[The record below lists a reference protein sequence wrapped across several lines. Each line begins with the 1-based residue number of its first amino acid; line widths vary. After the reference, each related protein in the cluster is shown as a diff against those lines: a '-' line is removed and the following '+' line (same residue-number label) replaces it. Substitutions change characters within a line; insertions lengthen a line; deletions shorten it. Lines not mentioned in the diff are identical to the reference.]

1 MKEKIKKHR
10 KVKLNVEIRTL
21 FDVKIPMRDKTKL
34 SADIYLPKKEDSYP
48 TILIRTPYNKALADE
63 TKHGTR
69 DVEFFT
75 RNGFVV
81 VLQDVRGRGDSN
93 GEWIPMFNEGLDG
106 YDTVEWIAK
115 QDWCNGKVAMM
126 GGSYRGWVQWAAAR
140 EIPPHL
146 TTMVSTA
153 AAGYFMQELP
163 FINGMITMG
172 MIQWLHLVGGRSVQ
186 NPKSVNWEKVMWHL
200 PLKSMDEV
208 VGRMSTVWKK
218 WISHP
223 SLDDFWQ
230 KILLTTE
237 DFRKINL
244 PVLHITGWYDDDQ
257 PGAMYF
263 YKGMVKYYSAKDKQF
278 LISGPWEHGGTRIP
292 KQHLGGLDF
301 GPEAVIN
308 LLNLHLW
315 WFEYYLK
322 GDKESWKKFLE
333 FFNYK
338 KVYTFTMGENKWV
351 TRNSWPPSES
361 YTVPWYLHSNG
372 KANTLL
378 GDGKLSQEE
387 PLEETVDCYAYDPR
401 DPVVSTIDFNLYAP
415 SAETPLD
422 MRFIERRDDVLVF
435 TSELLKDDLE
445 LAGTPRML
453 LYASSDCLDTDWI
466 VLLSDVYPDGK
477 SINLNKGG
485 IRARYRNSLERPEL
499 LEKGKIY
506 KYEFKLIFATSHIFK
521 AGHRIRLLVT
531 SSLFPEFNRNLNT
544 GGPIDEEVD
553 IKVAHNK
560 VYHSRK
566 YLSSLLLPMVQRKGD
581 FK

>member
-1 MKEKIKKHR
+1 M
-10 KVKLNVEIRTL
+10 EIRTL

-81 VLQDVRGRGDSN
+81 VMQDVRGRGDSD
-93 GEWIPMFNEGLDG
+93 GEWVPHFNEGLDG

-153 AAGYFMQELP
+153 AAGNWMQELP
-163 FINGMITMG
+163 FVNGMVTMC
-172 MIQWLHLVGGRSVQ
+172 MFQWLHLVGGRSVQ

-200 PLKSMDEV
+200 PLKSMDEAA
-208 VGRMSTVWKK
+208 GRMNTVWKE

-223 SLDDFWQ
+223 SLDDFWK

-244 PVLHITGWYDDDQ
+244 PVLHITGWYDGDQ
-257 PGAMYF
+257 PGAMHY
-263 YKGMVKYYSAKDKQF
+263 YKGMTKYSSAKDKQF
-278 LISGPWEHGGTRIP
+278 LISGPWGHGGTRIP

-322 GDKESWKKFLE
+322 GDKESWRKFLE
-333 FFNYK
+333 FFNDK

-351 TRNSWPPSES
+351 ARDSWPPSES
-361 YTVPWYLHSNG
+361 DTVPWYLHSNG

-378 GDGKLSQEE
+378 GDGKLCQEE
-387 PLEETVDCYAYDPR
+387 PLEEPVDCYTYDPK
-401 DPVVSTIDFNLYAP
+401 DPVVSVIDFNLYAP

-435 TSELLKDDLE
+435 TSEPLRNDLE
-445 LAGTPRML
+445 LAGTPKML
-453 LYASSDCLDTDWI
+453 LYTSSNCLDTDWI

-477 SINLNKGG
+477 SINLTKGG
-485 IRARYRNSLERPEL
+485 IRARYRNSLERPKL

-506 KYEFKLIFATSHIFK
+506 KYEFKFIFATSHIFK
-521 AGHRIRLLVT
+521 SGHRIRLLVT

-544 GGPIDEEVD
+544 GSPIDEEVD
-553 IKVAHNK
+553 IKVAHNMI
-560 VYHSRK
+560 YHNKK
-566 YLSSLLLPMVQRKGD
+566 YPSHLLLSLI
-581 FK
+581 